1 MLTSLLQRWTSG
13 SKKRQ
18 DAGLGRPT
26 GRKRVSSPPVSSS
39 LHWSNFRVRVG
50 SHGAGQL
57 GRHQAFLLGLKWCG
71 ALCTAQTITLRDSPL
86 EDVTTA
92 VTLVRPDIY
101 ICVVVHC
108 LHVPGSC
115 WQGQIMRSGGRSLD
129 WTLQELSGGQLAHT
143 DTHWHIIH
151 QTLLVS
157 SEGMSDISQSHTSHS
172 LPLSLSRS
180 FSLSLS
186 LSLSLN
192 LSIRLRVSRVTCNIY
207 KFLFLLRNRRN
218 WVN

>member
-26 GRKRVSSPPVSSS
+26 GRKRVSSHTSQLVPPLIQFQGEGRQPRSWAAGTSPG
-39 LHWSNFRVRVG
+39 FFVG
-50 SHGAGQL
+50 AQMMWGPLYCSDYHVTGQSAG
-57 GRHQAFLLGLKWCG
+57 GRHNCS
-71 ALCTAQTITLRDSPL
+71 DSG
-86 EDVTTA
+86 
-92 VTLVRPDIY
+92 VRPDIY

-129 WTLQELSGGQLAHT
+129 WTLQEHSGGQLAHT

-157 SEGMSDISQSHTSHS
+157 SEGMSDISQSLTPPH
-172 LPLSLSRS
+172 
-180 FSLSLS
+180 SLSL
-186 LSLSLN
+186 
-192 LSIRLRVSRVTCNIY
+192 
-207 KFLFLLRNRRN
+207 
-218 WVN
+218 